1 MSRVVIL
8 AGGKGVRLR
17 PFTAVFP
24 KPLVPLGDKPILA
37 VLLEQLAKQGFDD
50 VTLALGHLSD
60 LIRAYVSSQ
69 ESLLQ
74 RVSIEF
80 VEEAE
85 ACGTAGPI
93 ANLERLDD
101 TFLVMNADVL
111 TNINY
116 QELIRDHK
124 QSGAA
129 LTIAAHAKREKVDL
143 GVLQADGG
151 GTLHGYVEKPV
162 QEFEVSMGIYV
173 YEPRALRFI
182 EPNTYLDLP
191 TLVQRLLE
199 AGEQVHVHRND
210 AFWLDIGRPED
221 YARAQ
226 ELFSQRPEDFGF
238 MRPFNENGSPQKT
251 GEERNAGADMAPLA
265 SA

>member
-1 MSRVVIL
+1 MSRVIIL
-8 AGGKGVRLR
+8 AGGRGVRLR

-37 VLLEQLAKQGFDD
+37 ILLEQLARQGFTD

-69 ESLLQ
+69 GALL
-74 RVSIEF
+74 RRLSIEF

-85 ACGTAGPI
+85 ACGTAGPL
-93 ANLERLDD
+93 ANMERLDQ

-111 TNINY
+111 TNMDY

-143 GVLQADGG
+143 GVLQADEV

-182 EPNTYLDLP
+182 EPNKYLDLP
-191 TLVQRLLE
+191 TLVQRLLK
-199 AGEQVHVHRND
+199 AGERVHVHRNE

-221 YARAQ
+221 YAHAQ
-226 ELFSQRPEDFGF
+226 EVFSQDPENFGF
-238 MRPFNENGSPQKT
+238 MRPFNENVCPLKT
-251 GEERNAGADMAPLA
+251 EEERNTGTDKAPLSYA
-265 SA
+265 